1 MQLRSSVQLGAVGA
15 AESRDANTLLE
26 NGCEHSRKVAYIRG
40 VPATK
45 ITELRT
51 ERTLL
56 RAWRDED
63 LLPFAHLNADD
74 EVMRWFPSPLSAEQS
89 DAMVARITR
98 TAFR

>member
-1 MQLRSSVQLGAVGA
+1 M
-15 AESRDANTLLE
+15 
-26 NGCEHSRKVAYIRG
+26 
-40 VPATK
+40 PATK

-74 EVMRWFPSPLSAEQS
+74 EVMKWFPSPLSAEQS
-89 DAMVARITR
+89 DAMVARIR
-98 TAFR
+98 ARLSDDGWGLWALEVPASRLSAGSSA